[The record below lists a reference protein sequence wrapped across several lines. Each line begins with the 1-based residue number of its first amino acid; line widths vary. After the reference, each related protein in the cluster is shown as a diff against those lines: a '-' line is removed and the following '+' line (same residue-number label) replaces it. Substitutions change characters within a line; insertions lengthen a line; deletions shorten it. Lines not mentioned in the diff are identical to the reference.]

1 MRQERACPLANQFI
15 VNGDSQVATMDIQ
28 LYVGADIAAQ
38 SIQID
43 WMDKANQQH
52 HQLSIKQQKRD
63 YARLVKQ
70 LIGQAAA
77 EHIQVVLEA
86 TGNYWLAFAEYLHQA
101 GLVVSVLNPVQA
113 KHFAQAKL
121 QRTKTDR
128 VDAYLLREYGRVMEP
143 DAWTPPPLICQQVQ
157 QYLNRRDDLIL
168 MRNAERNRLHA
179 LQHHPQAQPDLLQPL
194 QAHIRSL
201 AQQIRALEQTI
212 RSLLLT
218 DHDWAQAVRHL
229 LTVKGLGFL
238 TIARILTSTHAFA
251 RCSTPEEA
259 ASFAGLAPHVRQS
272 GTWKGKSTVGGGGHA
287 ALRQALYMA
296 ALSAVRF
303 NPRLHAFYTQLL
315 QRGKLCKVALCA
327 VARKLLH
334 LAWALVVKQ
343 RDFDPNWPSQLPA

>member
-1 MRQERACPLANQFI
+1 
-15 VNGDSQVATMDIQ
+15 MDIG
-28 LYVGADIAAQ
+28 LYVGADIAAE

-43 WMDKANQQH
+43 WLNQSNQQ
-52 HQLSIKQQKRD
+52 SQQMTLQQHKRD

-70 LIGQAAA
+70 LTRQVMP
-77 EHIQVVLEA
+77 EHIHVVMEA
-86 TGNYWLAFAEYLHQA
+86 TGTYWIAFAEYMHQS
-101 GLVVSVLNPVQA
+101 GIVVSVLNPSQA
-113 KHFAQAKL
+113 KHFAQARL

-143 DAWTPPPLICQQVQ
+143 SAWVPPPPICQQLQ

-168 MRNAERNRLHA
+168 MHNAERNRLHA
-179 LQHHPQAQPDLLQPL
+179 LKHNPHALPDLLKPL
-194 QAHIRSL
+194 QTHITSL
-201 AQQIRALEQTI
+201 KQQIKAMEQTI
-212 RSLLLT
+212 QSLLLNQ
-218 DHDWAQAVRHL
+218 HDWAETVRRL
-229 LTVKGLGFL
+229 RTVKGLGYL

-272 GTWKGKSTVGGGGHA
+272 GKWKGKSTVGGGGHA

-296 ALSAVRF
+296 SLSAARF
-303 NPRLHAFYTQLL
+303 NPRLHTFYTQLL
-315 QRGKLCKVALCA
+315 QRGKLEKVALCA

-343 RDFDPNWPSQLPA
+343 RDFDPHWGSLSQLAA